1 MSNHNELPE
10 NLRVTADLL
19 EYRLFREQGTDH
31 EFRRLYL
38 RGKIQS
44 VEDDNLDRIAVS
56 IDELVDK
63 IRLFNQ
69 EDRGKSDASRTPI
82 KLFIDS
88 PGGDSSAG
96 FKLVDAIT
104 TSRTPVYTINESRC
118 WSMAFLIFICG
129 HKRFSAQRAT
139 FLMHDGRMT
148 LTNSTNKAFE
158 TADFLKTFEEEVV
171 KKYVLGYSTMTG
183 EEYDEV
189 RLKEYYMLPK
199 KAMEHGFLDE
209 VIMLV
214 NGNCDRILY

>member
-10 NLRVTADLL
+10 NLRVRADLFD
-19 EYRLFREQGTDH
+19 YQLFKEQEADYVS
-31 EFRRLYL
+31 RRLYL
-38 RGKIQS
+38 RGKIQG
-44 VEDDNLDRIAVS
+44 VEDNDPNSIDVS
-56 IDELVDK
+56 INELVDK

-139 FLMHDGRMT
+139 FLMHDGLVT
-148 LTNSTNKAFE
+148 FKNSTNKAIE
-158 TADFLKTFEEEVV
+158 TADFFKRYEDEIV
-171 KKYVLGYSTMTG
+171 KNHVLGYSTMTG
-183 EEYDEV
+183 EEYDKV
-189 RLKEYYMLPK
+189 KSKEYYMLPK
-199 KAMEHGFLDE
+199 EAMKHGFLDE
-209 VIMLV
+209 IITLK
-214 NGNCDRILY
+214 NGNCNDILY